1 MTDEDKAAWEKHIK
15 DRTRDGWAVFGDP
28 LIFQAGR
35 DSKPSN
41 DWVKDIPD
49 EWKDG
54 RPVDLYIIEKDKKP
68 YRLNDCRY
76 ITHGATFGFSMW
88 KSWNYRLPA
97 DAEIYAM
104 LPPQPPQQEPL

>member
-41 DWVKDIPD
+41 DWVKIEDIPD

-54 RPVDLYIIEKDKKP
+54 QQPLFWYSPEQGIFYHGYYKGTEMWNAP
-68 YRLNDCRY
+68 LNP
-76 ITHGATFGFSMW
+76 TH
-88 KSWNYRLPA
+88 
-97 DAEIYAM
+97 AM
-104 LPPQPPQQEPL
+104 LRPQPPQQEREAV